1 MSGLYKE
8 SKIYVACSI
17 KSNSGGAES
26 LHQLVNHFKL
36 LKKQAFIY
44 YFDLLDDEKVRNNK
58 FKEYNISYVKNIE
71 DEKNNFIIVPETAT
85 ELLYKFKNIR
95 KAIWWLS
102 VDFYLKSAYKYKSIN
117 LLQKYSLPTKLWPI
131 GKLILNIKKGANK
144 QFEFGKDKNKYIH
157 FYNCEY
163 GKEFLLKNGIHKDN
177 TIYLC
182 GPINKDFIINSNNNM
197 EKEDIVAYNPKK
209 GMEFTIKIIDKLNT
223 YNSNIR
229 FVAIKDMSTNEV
241 SELLRKAKVYVDFG
255 YFPGPERIP
264 REAVL
269 SYCNIITSNIGS
281 SQNDVD
287 IPIPREFKF
296 SLNDNNIIDICKL
309 IINQIDNYND
319 FVENYNLYRLKVI
332 DQLNTFE
339 INIENILSKYIE
351 I

>member
-1 MSGLYKE
+1 
-8 SKIYVACSI
+8 
-17 KSNSGGAES
+17 
-26 LHQLVNHFKL
+26 
-36 LKKQAFIY
+36 
-44 YFDLLDDEKVRNNK
+44 
-58 FKEYNISYVKNIE
+58 
-71 DEKNNFIIVPETAT
+71 
-85 ELLYKFKNIR
+85 
-95 KAIWWLS
+95 
-102 VDFYLKSAYKYKSIN
+102 
-117 LLQKYSLPTKLWPI
+117 LWPI